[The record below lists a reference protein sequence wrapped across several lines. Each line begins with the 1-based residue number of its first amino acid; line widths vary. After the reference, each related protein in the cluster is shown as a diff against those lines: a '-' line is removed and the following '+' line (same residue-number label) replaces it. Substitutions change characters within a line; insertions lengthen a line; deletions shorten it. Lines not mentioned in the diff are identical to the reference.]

1 MSDETR
7 ALRVD
12 ALSVALTGGTPI
24 IEDVSLELGRGQILG
39 LVGESGSGK
48 STLAV
53 ATLGYTRPGARIV
66 GGEVTVAGTSTTG
79 ASSQELAGLR
89 RHLVSY
95 VPQDPATSLNPSMRI
110 GRHLLDRVHDRPA
123 DEHEHLIAQALSG
136 AQLPATPEFQRRY
149 PHQLSGGQQQRV
161 LIAMAIIGRP
171 PLIVL
176 DEPTTGL
183 DVVVQARILEQIAR
197 LREETGLTMV
207 YVSHDLAA
215 VAAVADRVAVMYAGR
230 LIEEGPS
237 STILRNPRHPYTVGL
252 LESVLDPAVQ
262 RRRRGIP
269 GTAVGIG
276 EWPSGCAFA
285 PRCPLVSD
293 DCTASLPPLEPIAT
307 DHLVRCLHHQ
317 QVTAAQVTLGHE
329 RTSSG
334 DGADAVLEVSGL
346 RAEHR
351 SRGEVVVAAE
361 DVSFVLRR
369 GRCVALVGESGSGK
383 TTIARCI
390 AGLHRPS
397 AGKIRLRGTDLPAL
411 AAQRDR
417 ASRQLVQIVFQ
428 NPYDSLNPRKTVGDE
443 VQRPARMLR
452 RLSAGESRQEALV
465 ALERVRIPARLMDRY
480 PSDLSGGE
488 RQRVAIARALAAQP
502 DVLVCD
508 EVTSSLD
515 VSVQAVVLDLLE
527 DLREQLGL
535 ALLFI
540 THDLGV
546 VASAADEVVVLS
558 HGIVREQG
566 SAAKV
571 LFSPDDTYTKSLVE
585 AAPRLE
591 AASLSSRPDEVTT
604 PASGSSSETHTSA

>member
-1 MSDETR
+1 MS
-7 ALRVD
+7 AD
-12 ALSVALTGGTPI
+12 APVLQIRDLCVSLHSGTPI
-24 IEDVSLELGRGQILG
+24 IDGVSLTLGRGQILG

-53 ATLGYTRPGARIV
+53 ATLGYARPGSRV
-66 GGEVTVAGTSTTG
+66 VRGEVIVAGTNTTA
-79 ASSQELAGLR
+79 ASPQELPGLR

-95 VPQDPATSLNPSMRI
+95 VPQDPSTSLNPSMRI
-110 GRHLLDRVHDRPA
+110 GGHLYERVRDRPSA
-123 DEHEHLIAQALSG
+123 ERDALVDDALEG
-136 AQLPATPEFQRRY
+136 AQLPQSREFQRRY
-149 PHQLSGGQQQRV
+149 PHELSGGQQQRV

-183 DVVVQARILEQIAR
+183 DVVVQARILEQVVR
-197 LREETGLTMV
+197 LRETIGLTMV

-215 VAAVADRVAVMYAGR
+215 VSEVADRVAVMYAGR
-230 LIEEGPS
+230 LVEEGPS
-237 STILRNPRHPYTVGL
+237 RTILSGSRHPYAVGL
-252 LESVLDPAVQ
+252 LDSVLDPTTAQ
-262 RRRRGIP
+262 RRPGIP

-276 EWPSGCAFA
+276 EWPIGCAFA
-285 PRCPLVSD
+285 PRCRLASD
-293 DCTASLPPLEPIAT
+293 RCTAALPSLEPIGT
-307 DHLVRCLHHQ
+307 DHLVRCVHWKE
-317 QVTAAQVTLGHE
+317 VTKAPPTDKRERSVTSVVGE
-329 RTSSG
+329 P
-334 DGADAVLEVSGL
+334 VLEVSGL

-351 SRGEVVVAAE
+351 GRSEVVVAAL
-361 DVSFVLRR
+361 DVSFTLSR

-397 AGKIRLRGTDLPAL
+397 AGAITLHGKAL
-411 AAQRDR
+411 APLAGKREQE
-417 ASRQLVQIVFQ
+417 SRRMIQIVFQ
-428 NPYDSLNPRKTVGDE
+428 NPYDSLNPRKTIGDE

-452 RLSAGESRQEALV
+452 RLSALQAREEALE
-465 ALERVRIPARLMDRY
+465 ALERVRIPARLVDRY

-488 RQRVAIARALAAQP
+488 RQRVAIARALAAKP

-527 DLREQLGL
+527 ELREELGL

-546 VASAADEVVVLS
+546 VASVADEVLVLS
-558 HGIVREQG
+558 HGTVREQG
-566 SAAKV
+566 PTARV
-571 LFSPDDTYTKSLVE
+571 LTSPEDAYTQTLVA
-585 AAPRLE
+585 AAPRL
-591 AASLSSRPDEVTT
+591 D
-604 PASGSSSETHTSA
+604 SSSVATQP